1 MKRIFTIGLLLFLL
15 TFSSKVC
22 AQFTETDI
30 KFWVGEGTSTAVLV
44 VDFRDGS
51 SDPSFAWG
59 YRYNEGA
66 GLTFKD
72 MLEAVASA
80 EPKFTIKLSNIGF
93 LEDINYNNHAGL
105 AGHPDW
111 WSTWSGDNLQEMYM
125 NSGVS
130 EELLNGRWYGT
141 SYGFMPETVAPTVTF
156 PAYSSTWFNAENVTY
171 WIGEGQNKSVIVIDF
186 NAEGT
191 EPVTY
196 AWGIKY
202 NGVITAA
209 NALALIDE
217 ADSNLNINVT
227 NNEITSITYK
237 GLTGVKA
244 NENSWNTFKGSN
256 MSNWVV
262 NNNISTELTNDKW
275 FGATF
280 GTATARRPFTPVPAT
295 EIVNGL
301 AENNKVVFTA
311 YPNPVASVLN
321 INSDAAVQKAEVI
334 NITGQNVLTISNS
347 NSIDLS
353 GVNTGIYLVKVYTE
367 NGMATQKIIKQ

>member
-15 TFSSKVC
+15 TFSSKLC

-59 YRYNEGA
+59 YRYNEGT

-72 MLEAVASA
+72 MLEAMAAV
-80 EPKFTIKLSNIGF
+80 EPKFIIKLSNIGF
-93 LEDINYNNHAGL
+93 LEDITYNNHAGL

-130 EELLNGRWYGT
+130 EELLNGRWYGV
-141 SYGFMPETVAPTVTF
+141 SYGFMPETVAPTVTY

-171 WIGEGQNKSVIVIDF
+171 WIGDGQNKSVIIIDF

-209 NALALIDE
+209 TALALIDE
-217 ADSNLNINVT
+217 ADTNLNITIT
-227 NNEITSITYK
+227 NNEITSIVYK
-237 GLTGVKA
+237 DLTGVEA
-244 NENSWNTFKGSN
+244 DGNLWNTFKGTN
-256 MSNWVV
+256 MSNWVI
-262 NNNISTELTNDKW
+262 NNNISTELTNNKW

-280 GTATARRPFTPVPAT
+280 GTASARRPFTPIPAT

-301 AENNKVVFTA
+301 TENNKIAFTV
-311 YPNPVASVLN
+311 YPNPVASFLN
-321 INSDAAVQKAEVI
+321 IKSDDAVQKSEVL
-334 NITGQNVLTISNS
+334 NITGQTVLTVLNS

-353 GVNTGIYLVKVYTE
+353 NINTGIYLVKVYTE